1 VTRKITRAVGRIYQ
15 GLQKKLYLGNMSA
28 LRDWGFA
35 GDYVEAMWLM
45 LQQDNP
51 DDYVIATNKMISV
64 EEFCQKAFSKFGMNY
79 KDYVEVDE
87 RYYRPTEVDQLLGD
101 YSKAKQRLGWGPKI
115 SIYELINMM
124 VDHDFNLAQIDKI
137 IDTQKN
143 PKPIG
148 SSSI

>member
-1 VTRKITRAVGRIYQ
+1 
-15 GLQKKLYLGNMSA
+15 
-28 LRDWGFA
+28 
-35 GDYVEAMWLM
+35 
-45 LQQDNP
+45 
-51 DDYVIATNKMISV
+51 
-64 EEFCQKAFSKFGMNY
+64 
-79 KDYVEVDE
+79 
-87 RYYRPTEVDQLLGD
+87 VDQLLGD